1 MGAAVALAGA
11 ARLGSAAAAPA
22 CTITWDGGAVP
33 ASTAWATAANW
44 SGDTLPGA
52 ADHVCI
58 PAGATVV
65 HSTGTT
71 SILSLQSQGALTLSG
86 GTLSLTDTTVGNE
99 SNAVSIVQSGGTLD
113 GAATLIVSSSY
124 QWSFGTQTGA
134 GETRIGVGAT
144 LTRTGASTVALTQ
157 RTLRN
162 GGTVAV
168 TGTGAIQAGN
178 RGADRERGRGDVRPA
193 GRQQHVPR
201 RRAGARFEN
210 AGTLRKSGGAA
221 TSTIA
226 VELDNDG
233 AVEASSGT
241 RRALRRR
248 RSGDADRQLRRV
260 GRDRSRRLHV
270 GLVGSRLRLELHGSG
285 RAVVRDTHCGGRSDG
300 ADGGRDDDDPGRR
313 HADRA
318 GHAARERHAG
328 VDVRDTERDRR
339 DADRGRQAHSCGAER
354 RPCSSRSGRSG
365 TRAS

>member
-44 SGDTLPGA
+44 SGDVLPGA

-99 SNAVSIVQSGGTLD
+99 SNAVSIVQSNGTLG

-144 LTRTGASTVALTQ
+144 LTRTGGSTVALTQ

-162 GGTVAV
+162 GGTVTV
-168 TGTGAIQAGN
+168 TGTGAIQAGT
-178 RGADRERGRGDVRPA
+178 GARIVNAVGATFDLQADSSVFSEGRPA
-193 GRQQHVPR
+193 RGSRTP
-201 RRAGARFEN
+201 A
-210 AGTLRKSGGAA
+210 
-221 TSTIA
+221 
-226 VELDNDG
+226 
-233 AVEASSGT
+233 
-241 RRALRRR
+241 
-248 RSGDADRQLRRV
+248 RSGRAPAPPPPQSRSSSTTTA
-260 GRDRSRRLHV
+260 RSRRAQAPLRFPEATGRGRRPAASAGRARPV
-270 GLVGSRLRLELHGSG
+270 SSTSRRARGISTPARASRVGSNCRQGHSMWRPE
-285 RAVVRDTHCGGRSDG
+285 RRCR
-300 ADGGRDDDDPGRR
+300 RRPGRPR
-313 HADRA
+313 PSSE
-318 GHAARERHAG
+318 AR
-328 VDVRDTERDRR
+328 
-339 DADRGRQAHSCGAER
+339 
-354 RPCSSRSGRSG
+354 
-365 TRAS
+365 